1 MSIDHVNYSSQHRS
15 LKIYT
20 DSVARRQRRG

>member
-1 MSIDHVNYSSQHRS
+1 MSIDHVNYSSQRRS
-15 LKIYT
+15 LEIYT